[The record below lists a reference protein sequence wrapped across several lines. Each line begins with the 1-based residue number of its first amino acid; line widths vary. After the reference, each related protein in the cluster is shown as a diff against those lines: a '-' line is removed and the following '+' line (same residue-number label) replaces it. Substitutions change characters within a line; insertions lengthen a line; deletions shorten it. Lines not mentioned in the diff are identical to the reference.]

1 MLAELSPS
9 LAGDTRKAIADHFES
24 SGAIGRASRGLGHP
38 LAHRRAESAAL
49 LGDMC
54 SDQAEPMLLLAL
66 NDRDPDVRLAAT
78 RSLGRLRA
86 RAAVIPILHSL
97 ACRHVPRAVAA
108 NAVLTIGAAALPG
121 IRTLISTEHPATR
134 AAAVE
139 LLGRLG
145 NPRDGESLRDRL
157 ADEAPL
163 VRERACEALA
173 HLGADDVGQ
182 ALEDLLADDVRNV
195 RAAAAAALATVGGPR
210 NARAAARDRARR
222 LRRGRRDRS
231 RHALATIAP
240 GLVARWA
247 PRRGRPSPPAPR
259 REHAPGRPGV
269 RTAVEV
275 VGILS
280 VAYAAAI
287 NLCYLLLWPLAR
299 RGMKKTIRRRGWAW
313 HQEALSSPL
322 TPGVSIVVP
331 AFNEEDGHPRLG
343 RLAPWPALPGLRDRD
358 RRRRVDR
365 RDGRQDD
372 RGARTCAASSPH
384 RGTCSSTSRCASST
398 AAAPRSTSR
407 SSERT
412 TAAGP
417 TP

>member
-1 MLAELSPS
+1 MAAPLLASLALVAIGFMFALLLCARRIHTNRLEREDLAARRHAEPVLHALLDGDEVDRSTSADDATLATMLAELSPS
-9 LAGDTRKAIADHFES
+9 LAGDTRKAIAEHFES
-24 SGAIGRASRGLGHP
+24 SGAIGRATRGLGHP

-86 RAAVIPILHSL
+86 RSAVIPILHSL

-145 NPRDGESLRDRL
+145 NPRDGESLRGRL

-173 HLGADDVGQ
+173 YLGADDVGQ

-195 RAAAAAALATVGGPR
+195 RAAAAAALARVGGPG
-210 NARAAARDRARR
+210 NAARLLEIVHHDCAEVAEIAAAT
-222 LRRGRRDRS
+222 
-231 RHALATIAP
+231 LATIAP
-240 GLVARWA
+240 GIVSR
-247 PRRGRPSPPAPR
+247 
-259 REHAPGRPGV
+259 
-269 RTAVEV
+269 
-275 VGILS
+275 
-280 VAYAAAI
+280 AAA
-287 NLCYLLLWPLAR
+287 
-299 RGMKKTIRRRGWAW
+299 
-313 HQEALSSPL
+313 
-322 TPGVSIVVP
+322 
-331 AFNEEDGHPRLG
+331 EEDAHPRL
-343 RLAPWPALPGLRDRD
+343 RH
-358 RRRRVDR
+358 
-365 RDGRQDD
+365 
-372 RGARTCAASSPH
+372 AASMLQ
-384 RGTCSSTSRCASST
+384 
-398 AAAPRSTSR
+398 
-407 SSERT
+407 
-412 TAAGP
+412 AGLA
-417 TP
+417 